1 MNAKEELSRLLFEAT
16 TAISAVMA
24 NVEFGKDDRAL
35 TKANKFR
42 KWLVEEQNK
51 LNACGDSQAQG

>member
-16 TAISAVMA
+16 SAISAVMA
-24 NVEFGKDDRAL
+24 NVEFGKNDRSL

-51 LNACGDSQAQG
+51 LNACDDTQAQG